1 MIHKFSVSNFYS
13 FKDFCEMDFTVNEH
27 APKTNSYIES
37 AKNYR
42 ITKVGAIF
50 GHNASGKTNLLRT
63 LPFLKW
69 FITSSFNTKPEEE
82 IPFKPFFFNKIEKK
96 DTVFS
101 VVFELQKKIYKYDL
115 VLNTKKI
122 ISENLEENDKKLF
135 SRKWDETKSKYIYDF
150 KKYGISKEFENLIR
164 DNASVISVGAQAKH
178 DLSINIYKYWEN
190 LSTNNIESGK
200 ISTDNN
206 ILGASETYFK
216 NPRLKEKAEKLLAQ
230 FDLGLSKIEITEHK
244 FDEGDNKKVYLPFAK
259 HIYDDENNSFQMPF
273 VYESH
278 GTINLFSLLPRIF
291 DCLDKGSV
299 IVLDEFDADLHPQ
312 MLPVLIELFT
322 SKKHNPKNAQIIF
335 NSHSPQ
341 ILNELDKYQIY
352 FTEKDKKCSSCVY
365 RLSDIEG
372 VRVDDNYYAKY
383 ISGKYGAVPDIDLE

>member
-1 MIHKFSVSNFYS
+1 MIYKFSVSNFYS
-13 FKDFCEMDFTVNEH
+13 FKENSEMDLTVNEH
-27 APKTNSYIES
+27 APKTDSYIEVV
-37 AKNYR
+37 NNNR
-42 ITKVGAIF
+42 ITKVGAVF
-50 GHNASGKTNLLRT
+50 GHNASGKTNLLRV

-69 FITSSFNTKPEEE
+69 FITSSFNTKPEDEV
-82 IPFKPFFFNKIEKK
+82 PFKPFFFNKIEKNN
-96 DTVFS
+96 TFFS
-101 VVFELQKKIYKYDL
+101 VVFEISKNIYKYEL
-115 VLNTKKI
+115 ELTTKKI
-122 ISENLEENDKKLF
+122 ISEQLSENDKKLF
-135 SRKWDETKSKYIYDF
+135 SRSWNKEKNEYIYDL

-164 DNASVISVGAQAKH
+164 DNVSIISLGAQAKH
-178 DLSINIYKYWEN
+178 DLSIRIYKYWEDMT
-190 LSTNNIESGK
+190 TNIIESGR
-200 ISTDNN
+200 IATDNN
-206 ILGASETYFK
+206 IFGASEVYYK
-216 NPRLKEKAEKLLAQ
+216 NPELKAKAEKMLSQ
-230 FDLGLSKIEITEHK
+230 FDLGLSKIEIQEHK
-244 FDEGDNKKVYLPFAK
+244 FDEGDNKKVYIPFAK
-259 HIYDDENNSFQMPF
+259 HIYDKESNSFQMPF

-291 DCLDKGSV
+291 NCLDKGS
-299 IVLDEFDADLHPQ
+299 IIILDEFDADLHPQ
-312 MLPVLIELFT
+312 MLPVLIELFI

>member
-1 MIHKFSVSNFYS
+1 MIHKFSFSNFYS
-13 FKDFCEMDFTVNEH
+13 FKDSSEMDFTVNEH
-27 APKTNSYIES
+27 APKSSAYIES
-37 AKNYR
+37 VKKNR

-50 GHNASGKTNLLRT
+50 GHNASGKTNLLRG

-96 DTVFS
+96 NTKFS
-101 VVFELQKKIYKYDL
+101 VTFEVDKKVYEYTL
-115 VLNTKKI
+115 ELTTKKI
-122 ISENLEENDKKLF
+122 ISEELNENNKKLF
-135 SRKWDETKSKYIYDF
+135 SRIWDEKQNKYIYDLD
-150 KKYGISKEFENLIR
+150 KYGVSKEFENLIR
-164 DNASVISVGAQAKH
+164 DNVSIISLGAQTKH
-178 DLSINIYKYWEN
+178 ALSINLYNYWEDIT
-190 LSTNNIESGK
+190 TNIIESGK
-200 ISTDNN
+200 IATDNN
-206 ILGASETYFK
+206 IFGASEVYYK
-216 NPRLKEKAEKLLAQ
+216 NPKLKQKAEKMLSQ
-230 FDLGLSKIEITEHK
+230 FDLGLSKIEIQEHK
-244 FDEGDNKKVYLPFAK
+244 FDEGDSRKVYLPFAK
-259 HIYDDENNSFQMPF
+259 HVYDEENNSFQMPF

-278 GTINLFSLLPRIF
+278 GTINLFALLPKIF
-291 DCLDKGSV
+291 NCLDKGSV
-299 IVLDEFDADLHPQ
+299 MILDEFDADLHPQ

-322 SKKHNPKNAQIIF
+322 SQKHNPKNAQIIF

-365 RLSDIEG
+365 RLSDIDG